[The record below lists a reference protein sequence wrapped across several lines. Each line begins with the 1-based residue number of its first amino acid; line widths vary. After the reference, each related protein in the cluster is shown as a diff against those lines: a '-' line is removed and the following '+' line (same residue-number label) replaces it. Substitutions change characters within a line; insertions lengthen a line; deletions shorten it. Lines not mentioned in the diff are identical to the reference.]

1 MAYYLVNGGSPLK
14 NINYELLRQVSVKS
28 PSRDLQIVEHSTD
41 NVFNLLATWFI
52 TTPYVN
58 LIYSDDEIKQ
68 FNGNIIELKSRPML
82 EYVEEINVLFLSF

>member
-14 NINYELLRQVSVKS
+14 DINYELLRQVSVKS
-28 PSRDLQIVEHSTD
+28 PSRDFQIVEHISD
-41 NVFNLLATWFI
+41 NVYTLLANWFI

-68 FNGNIIELKSRPML
+68 FNGNIIELESRPML

>member
-14 NINYELLRQVSVKS
+14 NIKYELLRQVSVKS
-28 PSRDLQIVEHSTD
+28 PSRDFQIVEHSTD

>member
-14 NINYELLRQVSVKS
+14 NIKYELLRQVSVKS
-28 PSRDLQIVEHSTD
+28 PSRDFQLVEHSID